1 MTSPQHQ
8 LKRRLTI
15 VSALLIPLILA
26 ILWYQS
32 NQAPI
37 NDKDWD
43 LNRQNLPDI
52 AVLEQRIELDLFGAE
67 SPSTK
72 GMAPDTDQPM
82 DIQAMEAKLAGL
94 TKNVTTLR
102 QPTEQELQQFYQQNQ
117 SDYREA
123 SKFSFRHI
131 LFSRAKH
138 GGQVYLKAQ
147 QALAELE
154 LGNNPAG
161 DTSDLSQDYSN
172 VGSDKVDVIFGR
184 GFATKL
190 LTQLLAS
197 PQKLPCW
204 TDPISSNYGVHLV
217 CFDNVRL
224 GEFPNLDEVRSQIIN
239 DWRYSISTA
248 E

>member
-8 LKRRLTI
+8 FKRLFAI
-15 VSALLIPLILA
+15 ASALLMPLILA
-26 ILWYQS
+26 IFWYQS

-43 LNRQNLPDI
+43 LNRHNLPDI
-52 AVLEQRIELDLFGAE
+52 AALEQRIELNLFGAE

-72 GMAPDTDQPM
+72 AMAPDTDQPI

-154 LGNNPAG
+154 LGSNPAG
-161 DTSDLSQDYSN
+161 DSSDLSPDYRN
-172 VGSDKVDVIFGR
+172 VGSDKVDLIFGR

-190 LTQLLAS
+190 LTQVLAS

-204 TDPISSNYGVHLV
+204 TDPIPSNYGVHLV
-217 CFDNVRL
+217 CFENVRL
-224 GEFPNLDEVRSQIIN
+224 GAFPSLDEVRSQVIN
-239 DWRYSISTA
+239 DWRYSISAA